1 LAESNAPA
9 VQEALRLTDVSKS
22 FGSFQALTNLN
33 LSVPGGQR
41 VSIIGRSGSGKT
53 TLLRVIMT
61 LEEIDSG
68 TIEVFGELLGKRR
81 VGDKLLPDTLANM
94 RRVMAKIGMV
104 FQQFN
109 LFPHMSALANI
120 MEAPVH
126 VLKVP
131 KDEAKER
138 AMRLLTM
145 VGLADKAENYP
156 RELSGGQQQR
166 VAIARTLA
174 MEPKIILFD
183 EITSALDP
191 EMVAE
196 VLAVVQRLARES
208 SITMLIVTHEMKF
221 AREIADRTIFMEN
234 GSIVE
239 DGPTADIFSAPKSE
253 RTRNFLRSV
262 LLS

>member
-1 LAESNAPA
+1 MAESNAYA
-9 VQEALRLTDVSKS
+9 VQEALRLTKVSKS
-22 FGSFQALTNLN
+22 FGSFQALSNLN
-33 LSVPGGQR
+33 LSIPAGQR
-41 VSIIGRSGSGKT
+41 VSVIGRSGSGKT

-61 LEEIDSG
+61 LEEINSG
-68 TIEVFGELLGKRR
+68 TIDVFGELLGKRR
-81 VGDKLLPDTLANM
+81 VDGKLLPDTPANT
-94 RRVMAKIGMV
+94 RRVRSKIGMV

-109 LFPHMSALANI
+109 LFPHMSAVANI

-126 VLKVP
+126 VLNVP
-131 KDEAKER
+131 KAEARER
-138 AMRLLTM
+138 AIQLLAM
-145 VGLADKAENYP
+145 VGLADKSENYP
-156 RELSGGQQQR
+156 RELSGGEQQR

-174 MEPKIILFD
+174 MDPKIILFD

-239 DGPTADIFSAPKSE
+239 DAPTSDIFSAPKSE

-262 LLS
+262 LPT